1 MNIVQ
6 VAQLIVKDSGVAGL
20 FQGSHNLQ
28 TQLLFNILYSIYCI
42 IHPFSVPYQRTHI
55 NHSLNLL

>member
-20 FQGSHNLQ
+20 FQGKHFFVN
-28 TQLLFNILYSIYCI
+28 TINR
-42 IHPFSVPYQRTHI
+42 PYNTYYHHI
-55 NHSLNLL
+55 F